1 MDGGDY
7 RAEAETFVGELN
19 REYYLHFSGQQDE
32 FDIEAIYARHAR
44 LFTQQAVEEL
54 RAKGSRELVR
64 FAAEGFVEQAVKE
77 EAAELARLEAA
88 LEVEVDGEKHP
99 FRQAAVI
106 QANEPDSAR
115 RGALEEARNEI
126 VTSHLQPLLAQVFE
140 RGRELVEEMGWPSLR
155 AMTEELSGIDLGELE
170 RQTRGFLEATDD
182 LYERIVEPRLRG
194 ELGLGFD
201 SLTRADLPAFFRAP
215 SLDAA
220 FPAESLLRAYEE
232 TRAGLGIASGAPGR
246 VIVDAEPRPK
256 KSPRAFCAPVLVPD
270 EVYLVITRMG
280 GREDYETLMH
290 EAGHAEHF
298 SHVDPTLEFEHRFLG
313 DNSVTEAF
321 AFLLQHL
328 TEDPAWLERRLGIAD
343 PAPVVEQARAAKLVF
358 LRRYCAKLSYE
369 LALHGE
375 EPPSDAD
382 ALYARELSRAT
393 GVDWPRAT
401 WLSDV
406 DPFFYAA
413 AYLRAWALETHLRK
427 ELRERF
433 GELWSED
440 EQAGALLRSLW
451 RQGQRQP
458 ADELLADLNGA
469 ELDFAALLE
478 EFDPRAS
485 SPRSDVDDDVLSS

>member
-1 MDGGDY
+1 VDVDDY

-19 REYYLHFSGQQDE
+19 REYYLHFAGRQDE
-32 FDIEAIYARHAR
+32 FDIEAIYVRHAR
-44 LFTQQAVEEL
+44 LFSPQAVERL
-54 RAKGSRELVR
+54 RAEGRRELVR

-77 EAAELARLEAA
+77 ESAELARLEAA
-88 LEVEVDGEKHP
+88 LEVEVDGERHP

-106 QANEPDSAR
+106 QANESDPAR
-115 RGALEEARNEI
+115 RRALDAARNEI
-126 VTSHLQPLLAQVFE
+126 ITSRLQPLLEQVFE
-140 RGRELVEEMGWPSLR
+140 RGRRLVQEMGWPSVR
-155 AMTEELSGIDLGELE
+155 AMTEELSGIDLGALE

-182 LYERIVEPRLRG
+182 SYERIVEPQLRG

-201 SLTRADLPAFFRAP
+201 ALARGDLPAFFRAP

-220 FPAESLLRAYEE
+220 FPSESLLRAYEE
-232 TRAGLGIASGAPGR
+232 TRAGLGIETGAPGR

-256 KSPRAFCAPVLVPD
+256 KSPRAFCAAVLVPD

-298 SHVDPTLEFEHRFLG
+298 SHVEPSLPFEHRFLG

-328 TEDPAWLERRLGIAD
+328 TEDPAWLERRLGVAE

-369 LALHGE
+369 LVLHGE
-375 EPPSDAD
+375 EPANGAD
-382 ALYARELSRAT
+382 ALYTRELSRAT

-427 ELRERF
+427 ELRERY
-433 GELWSED
+433 GELWFESAE
-440 EQAGALLRSLW
+440 AGGLLRSLW
-451 RQGQRQP
+451 REGQRRP
-458 ADELLADLNGA
+458 AHELLADLNGA
-469 ELDFAALLE
+469 ELDFGALLE
-478 EFDPRAS
+478 EFGA
-485 SPRSDVDDDVLSS
+485 RSA